1 MGLNPDA
8 EPRAQDILEIAKYV
22 EENGVKYIFFEELVS
37 DQLAVMLANEANVET
52 MVLNPLEGLTKEQE
66 KAGVTY
72 LNLMQSNLQNLV
84 QALQ

>member
-8 EPRAQDILEIAKYV
+8 EPKAQDILEIAKFV
-22 EENGVKYIFFEELVS
+22 KANGVKVIFFEELVS
-37 DQLAVMLANEANVET
+37 DQLAVTLANEAKVDT

-72 LNLMQSNLQNLV
+72 VQLMQTNLQNLV
-84 QALQ
+84 EALQ